1 LYDRFAQIMRE
12 VGKFGIVG
20 AVCYA
25 IDIGIFVAWNSM
37 TGQRYLATVISTLIA
52 TTVAF
57 AGNRFWTWRHRE
69 RKGLGREYV
78 LYFGFNAVGLGIGIV
93 CLWISHNW
101 LGSIWPAV
109 FATGLADVISSK
121 VIGVLLASL
130 FRFWAYRRFVFPVAP
145 APAQGS

>member
-25 IDIGIFVAWNSM
+25 IDIGIFVAWNGM

-130 FRFWAYRRFVFPVAP
+130 FRFWAYRRFVFPAAP